1 MWPTGFSVTFFDFP
15 GDSRDFP
22 VGTSLSSTQI
32 ISRVAPSI
40 TGTTRNSTKE
50 ARPLIPRAG
59 QATTATART
68 GDGTTTRSTHP
79 TTKKRTE
86 TPKRLR
92 IWKLRTALRAQ
103 RTSPQRHPGAPRPW
117 RSSPSRA
124 PLSQRPRGKTAST
137 SALGTDPRSTC
148 FSLLKTGWGGD

>member
-1 MWPTGFSVTFFDFP
+1 MPRNWLPFCGGETHRVHLPRARVFGGAEDVLTKQDHAGKDVLTTSFDFP

-32 ISRVAPSI
+32 ISKVAPNT

-50 ARPLIPRAG
+50 ARPLTPQAG
-59 QATTATART
+59 RATTATART
-68 GDGTTTRSTHP
+68 GDGTTTRSTRP

-92 IWKLRTALRAQ
+92 I
-103 RTSPQRHPGAPRPW
+103 
-117 RSSPSRA
+117 
-124 PLSQRPRGKTAST
+124 
-137 SALGTDPRSTC
+137 
-148 FSLLKTGWGGD
+148 

>member
-1 MWPTGFSVTFFDFP
+1 LTRRDHGGKVVLTSSFDIP

-32 ISRVAPSI
+32 ISKVAPNT

-50 ARPLIPRAG
+50 ARPLTPQAG
-59 QATTATART
+59 LATTATART
-68 GDGTTTRSTHP
+68 GDGTTTRSTRP

-92 IWKLRTALRAQ
+92 I
-103 RTSPQRHPGAPRPW
+103 
-117 RSSPSRA
+117 
-124 PLSQRPRGKTAST
+124 
-137 SALGTDPRSTC
+137 
-148 FSLLKTGWGGD
+148 